1 MQTKFAIL
9 AVLFSIFVFNSIA
22 QNNFTISGTM
32 RDSKTGESMIGAV
45 VIVKE
50 LSGIGVITNGYGFYS
65 LSVNEGKY
73 TFSYRYT
80 GYEQKDTLIDLH
92 KNVKLNID
100 LEEKVT
106 SLHEVE
112 VASEAANKN
121 VTSPQMSVQKI
132 NVKEISSIPVFLGE
146 RDILKTIQLLPGIK
160 GITEGNSGFYVRGG
174 GLDQN
179 LILLDEANVYNPA
192 HLLGF
197 FSIFNSDAIKDVTIY
212 KGGIPAE
219 YGGRI
224 SSVLDIKMNDGDNK
238 QFKTTGGIGLIA
250 SRLTFEGPIVKNKG
264 SFMVSARRTYADLF
278 LKILGPANV
287 KNSQLYFYDLN
298 LKGNYELGSK
308 DRIFLSGYLGRDNF
322 TFNNNSNSNRNFG
335 IDWGNTTLT
344 LRENHLFS
352 SKLFLNSSFI
362 YSNYSNNITL
372 GSGDAQFLITTGIR
386 DFSLKEGFEYFL
398 NPKNTLKF
406 GDEIIFHTYRPGE
419 VTINSAS
426 ATIRPSLLNRTIE
439 RKHALENGLYISDE
453 YAISKKINIT
463 FGVRY
468 SLFTDLGASTV
479 YSYDAEGKI
488 VDSTIYS
495 TNQPIKT
502 YSGIE
507 PRASVA
513 YIINDLSSVKLSY
526 NHINQYMHLL
536 SNATAE
542 TPVDLWIPSS
552 PIVKP
557 QIGDQEAIGYFRNF
571 KQNTYETSVEIYYK
585 NMQNQI
591 DYKPGADLRFNKTVE
606 SQLLFGTGWAY
617 GVEFYVKK
625 KYGKLNGWL
634 GYTYSRT
641 LRKFDGIDNG
651 NPFPARQDVIHDV
664 SIVGMYDY
672 SKKLTFSATWVYY
685 TGSAITFP
693 SGKYSIDGRV
703 YSLITQRNGYRMPAY
718 HRLDAGVTWITKKT
732 AKREASWNFSVYNIY
747 ARENAFSISF
757 QQDPNDPNKTQ
768 AIQLSLFRFVP
779 AITYNFKF

>member
-1 MQTKFAIL
+1 MRFITTIIFFLFACSS
-9 AVLFSIFVFNSIA
+9 FA
-22 QNNFTISGTM
+22 QNKFTISGTM

-45 VIVKE
+45 IGVKE
-50 LSGIGVITNGYGFYS
+50 LPGTGVITNGYGFYS
-65 LSVNEGKY
+65 LSLAEGKY
-73 TFSYRYT
+73 AFTYRYT
-80 GYEQKDTLIDLH
+80 GYEQKDTVIDLR
-92 KNVKLNID
+92 KNVVLNID
-100 LEEKVT
+100 LEEKLI

-112 VASEAANKN
+112 ISSEAANKN
-121 VTSPQMSVQKI
+121 VTSPQMSVQKL

-238 QFKTTGGIGLIA
+238 KFKTTGGIGLIA

-278 LKILGPANV
+278 LKIVGPAEV

-298 LKGNYELGSK
+298 AKGNYELGAK
-308 DRIFLSGYLGRDNF
+308 DRIFLSSYLGRDNF
-322 TFNNNSNSNRNFG
+322 TFVNNTNSNRNFG
-335 IDWGNTTLT
+335 IDWGNTTVT
-344 LRENHLFS
+344 LRENHLFN

-372 GSGDAQFLITTGIR
+372 GSGDAQFQVTTGIR
-386 DFSLKEGFEYFL
+386 DFSLKEGFEYFM
-398 NPKNTLKF
+398 NPKNMLKF
-406 GDEIIFHTYRPGE
+406 GAEVTFHTYRPGE
-419 VTINSAS
+419 VTINSSSAS
-426 ATIRPSLLNRTIE
+426 IRPSLLNRTIE
-439 RKHALENGLYISDE
+439 RKHALENGFYFSDE
-453 YAISKKINIT
+453 VAVSPKINIT
-463 FGVRY
+463 AGVRY
-468 SLFTDLGASTV
+468 SLFTDLGAGTV
-479 YSYDAEGKI
+479 YSYDAEGN
-488 VDSTIYS
+488 VSDSTIYS
-495 TNQPIKT
+495 TNQSIKT

-507 PRASVA
+507 PRVTFA
-513 YIINDLSSVKLSY
+513 YVINEKSSVKASY

-552 PIVKP
+552 PLVKP

-571 KQNTYETSVEIYYK
+571 KQNMYESSVEIYYK

-606 SQLLFGTGWAY
+606 SQLLFGKGWAY
-617 GVEFYVKK
+617 GVEFFLKK

-641 LRKFDGIDNG
+641 LREFDGIDNG
-651 NPFPARQDVIHDV
+651 SSFPARQDVIHDV
-664 SIVGMYDY
+664 SVVGIYDY
-672 SKKLTFSATWVYY
+672 NKKWTFSAAWVYY
-685 TGSAITFP
+685 TGSAVTFP
-693 SGKYSIDGRV
+693 SGKYTIDGRV
-703 YSLITQRNGYRMPAY
+703 YSLITQRNGYRMPPY
-718 HRLDAGVTWITKKT
+718 HRLDVGVTLTTKKT
-732 AKREASWNFSVYNIY
+732 AKREASWNFSVYNVY

-757 QQDPNDPNKTQ
+757 EKDPNDPTKTQ